1 MKTKKKYPKTANGGH
16 LHAYHGY
23 TRILLLKL
31 ASVQMSGVGHFVIQ
45 QKLAEDYKSATMKKI
60 KSF

>member
-31 ASVQMSGVGHFVIQ
+31 ASVQMSGMGHFVIQ
-45 QKLAEDYKSATMKKI
+45 QKLAEDYKSATM
-60 KSF
+60 